1 MVEAAV
7 VSDSQDARDA
17 TWDAL
22 MHEAAPAANLPSR
35 PEQCGVYYFD
45 FAGRKAFLSRMLA
58 AERHDCLYCFSFRVL
73 GTDGNSSPSSDS
85 HFRFAPSLTWYGHL
99 GCNSRAE

>member
-73 GTDGNSSPSSDS
+73 GTDGNSGLITKFGFTLQVRPVPDLVWAS
-85 HFRFAPSLTWYGHL
+85 GV
-99 GCNSRAE
+99 